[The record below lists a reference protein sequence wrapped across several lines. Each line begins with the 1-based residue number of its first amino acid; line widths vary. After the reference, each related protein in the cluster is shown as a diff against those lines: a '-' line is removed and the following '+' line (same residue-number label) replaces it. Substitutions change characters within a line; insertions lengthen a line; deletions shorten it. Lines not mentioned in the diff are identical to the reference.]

1 MRAYIAKRRA
11 LKVAASGAYTAA
23 EWLALCKHYENRC
36 LSCGTQ
42 LRSLTADHII
52 PLSKGGGNTI
62 ENIQP
67 LCGPC
72 NSRKGVNDTDYRD
85 SKVSN
90 VVQPPDW
97 VFGAPDSAS

>member
-1 MRAYIAKRRA
+1 MAATAKHFPG
-11 LKVAASGAYTAA
+11 LGVAIDDTDS
-23 EWLALCKHYENRC
+23 
-36 LSCGTQ
+36 
-42 LRSLTADHII
+42 IV

-72 NSRKGVNDTDYRD
+72 NSRKGVNNADYRG

-97 VFGAPDSAS
+97 VFGAPDSASRGSSYYLVRLNKVAFSRCL